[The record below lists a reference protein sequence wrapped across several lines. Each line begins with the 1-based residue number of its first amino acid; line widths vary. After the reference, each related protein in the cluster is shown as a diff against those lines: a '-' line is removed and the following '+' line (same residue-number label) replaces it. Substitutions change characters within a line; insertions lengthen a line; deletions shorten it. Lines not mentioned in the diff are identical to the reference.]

1 MHEKSEREREGSYM
15 KRQNNNKDGQL
26 DTHLIFGTI
35 LRVHEDQGAQT
46 IIFFFFSFLWLDW
59 HKRDLK
65 KIIINSH

>member
-1 MHEKSEREREGSYM
+1 M

-46 IIFFFFSFLWLDW
+46 IIFFFFFFFFLFFFFFVVRLA
-59 HKRDLK
+59 
-65 KIIINSH
+65 